1 MTELHLM
8 ILRGTCLKL
17 RESKMEAHYGCLVTF
32 QVLIVRSESWVLFM
46 ASWLLRVAE
55 EEPLV
60 AARGF
65 E

>member
-17 RESKMEAHYGCLVTF
+17 RESKMEAHYGCLVTL

-46 ASWLLRVAE
+46 ASWLLRVA
-55 EEPLV
+55 
-60 AARGF
+60 A
-65 E
+65 